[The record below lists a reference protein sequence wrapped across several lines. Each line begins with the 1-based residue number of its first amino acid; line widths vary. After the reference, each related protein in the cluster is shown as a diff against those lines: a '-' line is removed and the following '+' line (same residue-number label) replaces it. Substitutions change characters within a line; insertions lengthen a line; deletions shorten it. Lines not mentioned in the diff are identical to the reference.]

1 MGELRDVGPTAPAYQ
16 HVGVGQ
22 ELHVSLGGGE
32 SLLWRGVLA
41 HQLGTHLLLLELY
54 HDPAGLFVHLGVG
67 TVVEDGDGGVAL
79 ASSVVL
85 EGALGA
91 LTHLEVALLA
101 PEPPYDHSVLSL
113 YLVHGPGISGTEEQV
128 AVGLYVYGVDV
139 EVVVDV
145 LGIIGRLDVGLLD
158 SDVLQAMPLEDD
170 LPGLD
175 VHLLDDPFPDHAIL
189 RAANRGEVRSPRSVG
204 HQERG
209 VLRGDEELVE
219 VPTVTVARAHS
230 GYLTVRAI
238 EDHILADAVPGRDL
252 ALPPGEYGSAFVV
265 LHLEV
270 PCGLVPA
277 KPQRLPKVIDYHWA
291 VLPSTLFYGDE
302 DGPCSGVLVRLRC
315 SYLDGRRTQVGA
327 REEGPHAL
335 FRWG

>member
-1 MGELRDVGPTAPAYQ
+1 MGELRDVPPTAPAYQ

-54 HDPAGLFVHLGVG
+54 HDPARSIVHLGMSAI
-67 TVVEDGDGGVAL
+67 VEDGDCGVAL
-79 ASSVVL
+79 APGVVL
-85 EGALGA
+85 EGAPGA
-91 LTHLEVALLA
+91 RTHLNVALLA
-101 PEPPYDHSVLSL
+101 AESPHDLAAVAL
-113 YLVHGPGISGTEEQV
+113 YLVHGPGISGTEKQV
-128 AVGLYVYGVDV
+128 VVGLYVYGVDV

-145 LGIIGRLDVGLLD
+145 LGILGRLDVGLLD

-189 RAANRGEVRSPRSVG
+189 RSTDRGEVRSLRSVG

-219 VPTVTVARAHS
+219 VPTVIVARTHS

-252 ALPPGEYGSAFVV
+252 ALPPSEHGSAFVV

-270 PCGLVPA
+270 PCGPVPA
-277 KPQRLPKVIDYHWA
+277 KPHELPLVIDNHWT
-291 VLPSTLFYGDE
+291 VLSGALLQSDE
-302 DGPCSGVLVRLRC
+302 DVPRSDLFVRLRC
-315 SYLDGRRTQVGA
+315 SHLDGGRTQVGA

-335 FRWG
+335 FRRG

>member
-41 HQLGTHLLLLELY
+41 HQLGTHLLLVELY

-67 TVVEDGDGGVAL
+67 AIVEDGD
-79 ASSVVL
+79 
-85 EGALGA
+85 
-91 LTHLEVALLA
+91 
-101 PEPPYDHSVLSL
+101 
-113 YLVHGPGISGTEEQV
+113 V
-128 AVGLYVYGVDV
+128 AVSLYVYGVDV
-139 EVVVDV
+139 EVVVEIV
-145 LGIIGRLDVGLLD
+145 RIIGRLDVGLLD

-170 LPGLD
+170 LPDLD

-189 RAANRGEVRSPRSVG
+189 RAANRGEVRSLRSVG

-252 ALPPGEYGSAFVV
+252 ALPPSEHGSAFVV

-270 PCGLVPA
+270 PCGSVPA
-277 KPQRLPKVIDYHWA
+277 KPHELPLVIDYHWA
-291 VLPSTLFYGDE
+291 VLPGAL
-302 DGPCSGVLVRLRC
+302 
-315 SYLDGRRTQVGA
+315 LDGQEDVAWGGIVRVRCCHLDSGRTQVGA
-327 REEGPHAL
+327 RAEGPHAL
-335 FRWG
+335 FRRG

>member
-41 HQLGTHLLLLELY
+41 HQLGTHLLLVELY

-67 TVVEDGDGGVAL
+67 AIVEDGDVAVSL
-79 ASSVVL
+79 TPGVVL
-85 EGALGA
+85 EGALGTW
-91 LTHLEVALLA
+91 THLEVALLA
-101 PEPPYDHSVLSL
+101 SKTPYDLSVLSL
-113 YLVHGPGISGTEEQV
+113 YLVDTRGISGTEEQV

-139 EVVVDV
+139 EVVVEIV
-145 LGIIGRLDVGLLD
+145 RIIGRLDVGLLD

-170 LPGLD
+170 LPDLD

-189 RAANRGEVRSPRSVG
+189 RAANRGEVRSLRSVG

-252 ALPPGEYGSAFVV
+252 ALPPSEHGPAFVV

-270 PCGLVPA
+270 PCGSVPA
-277 KPQRLPKVIDYHWA
+277 KPHELPLVIDNHWT
-291 VLPSTLFYGDE
+291 VLAGSFLQGGE
-302 DGPCSGVLVRLRC
+302 DVARSGVFVLLHC
-315 SYLDGRRTQVGA
+315 CHLDGGRTQVGT

-335 FRWG
+335 FRRG